1 MNACRNNRIRGY
13 GPRFLRPAAA
23 LCLALFASGVPAAF
37 TPPAELTVGT
47 DVNYP
52 PYYNLTADG
61 RGQGIV
67 VDKWNLWSKRT
78 GIPVKIE
85 ASDWAS
91 AQRAILAGKVDVLD
105 PISYLESR
113 QRLYEF
119 SRPYAKVEARVYFHR
134 SISGISDVAS
144 MNGFSVGA
152 KDGSACALWLAERGI
167 SMLRKYATAELLVQ
181 AAAAGEVRLF
191 CMDSPTAEHFLF
203 KSGVADEF
211 RETPP
216 LYSTNFH
223 WVVKQGRTELRDFI
237 QQGFDRIKPEEL
249 AEIDARWV
257 GSPLQSPL
265 TKRYFVYAGVG
276 AAVLLAL
283 GVLLLAWN
291 RALQQRVALRTADL
305 NAAMALIRAD
315 AERIHVLY
323 NNAPCGYHSLSRD
336 GTFISVNDTELEWL
350 GEPREAVVGKRKFE
364 DYLTEQG
371 RREFA
376 VNHPV
381 FLEQGGIRDL
391 EYQIVNR
398 RDGGVRT
405 VLLSAK
411 MVRDAQG
418 RDLMSSSTLHDI
430 TARRIAEDK
439 LRELNI
445 ELENRIQER
454 TAQLSTANK
463 ELSAFSYSLSHDL
476 RAPLRSIDGF
486 SKLLLERYA
495 GYLDDQGRSYIQRL
509 RRAGTRIGLLIDD
522 MLRLSRVSFLELHL
536 ADIDVS
542 RVAHEIAGDLAHAH
556 PERRVQFAVADG
568 LKAVGDPGLLRIVL
582 ENLIG
587 NAWKYTSKKAAAKIE
602 VGRAVERGVTS
613 FYVRDDGAGFDMEFA
628 EKLFEPFQRLHN
640 SAEFEGTGIG
650 LATVQRVIDRHRGRV
665 WAEGSVGQG
674 ATVFFTLGPG

>member
-1 MNACRNNRIRGY
+1 
-13 GPRFLRPAAA
+13 LAA
-23 LCLALFASGVPAAF
+23 LCLALCASGALAAF
-37 TPPAELTVGT
+37 TPPAEITVGT

-52 PYYNLTADG
+52 PYYNRTADG

-67 VDKWNLWSKRT
+67 VDKWNLWSQRT
-78 GIPVKIE
+78 GIPVRIE
-85 ASDWAS
+85 ASDWAA
-91 AQRAILAGKVDVLD
+91 AQRAVQDGKVDVLD
-105 PISYLESR
+105 PVSYLESR
-113 QRLYEF
+113 VRLYEF
-119 SRPYAKVEARVYFHR
+119 SQPYAEVEARVYFNR
-134 SISGISDVAS
+134 SISGVSDVAS
-144 MNGFSVGA
+144 MSGFSVGA
-152 KDGSACALWLAERGI
+152 KDGSACALWLAERGV

-223 WVVKQGRTELRDFI
+223 WVVKKGRTELRDFI
-237 QQGFDRIKPEEL
+237 QQGFDRIQPEEL
-249 AEIDARWV
+249 AEINARWI
-257 GSPLQSPL
+257 GSPLRYPL
-265 TKRYFVYAGVG
+265 STRYLVYAGVG
-276 AAVLLAL
+276 AAMLLAL
-283 GVLLLAWN
+283 GVLLVAWN

-350 GEPREAVVGKRKFE
+350 GESREAVVGKRKFE

-376 VNHPV
+376 VNHPI
-381 FLEQGGIRDL
+381 FLEQGRIRDL
-391 EYQIVNR
+391 EYQIVS
-398 RDGGVRT
+398 RDGSLRT
-405 VLLSAK
+405 VLLSAT

-418 RDLMSSSTLHDI
+418 RDLMSSATLHDI

-439 LRELNI
+439 LREFNI

-495 GYLDDQGRSYIQRL
+495 GGLDDQGRSYLERL
-509 RRAGTRIGLLIDD
+509 RRAGTRIGLLIED

-536 ADIDVS
+536 ADVDVS
-542 RVAHEIAGDLAHAH
+542 RVAREIAADLARAH
-556 PERRVQFAVADG
+556 PERKVRFVIADG
-568 LKAVGDPGLLRIVL
+568 LTANADPGLLRIVL

-587 NAWKYTSKKAAAKIE
+587 NAWKYTSKNATANIE
-602 VGRAVERGVTS
+602 VGRAGDRGAEA
-613 FYVRDDGAGFDMEFA
+613 FFVRDNGAGFDMAYAERLFA
-628 EKLFEPFQRLHN
+628 PFQRLHN
-640 SAEFEGTGIG
+640 STEFEGTGIG

-665 WAEGSVGQG
+665 WAEGHVGQG